1 MTKNRFK
8 TKQYKERVQPAAR
21 RSLGMLEKHKDYVQ
35 RARDFHKKQRQLKR
49 LERKAENRN
58 PDEFRFAMENTRLDT
73 ATGHTKQL
81 ASRREREYA
90 AQHGADEQRLLQ
102 TQDIAYL
109 EMRRAVDLHKAARL
123 RAELHG
129 LDEPVRGTHT
139 LFVDDD
145 DAARIRA
152 APAPAAA
159 AAAVAGMLD
168 TLPELLETRARPSL
182 AALRS
187 GTSVVVGGGAS
198 GVLSAAALANQRTR
212 YLELR
217 AREERAARLGAL
229 SHELEL
235 QRALAAEPRGGCSRK
250 LVGSGGR
257 VAVVWRQ
264 ERKK

>member
-21 RSLGMLEKHKDYVQ
+21 RALGMLEKHKDYVQ
-35 RARDFHKKQRQLKR
+35 RAQDYHKKQRQLKR

-73 ATGHTKQL
+73 ATGHTRQL
-81 ASRREREYA
+81 ASRREREHDEKY
-90 AQHGADEQRLLQ
+90 GADEQRLLQ

-145 DAARIRA
+145 DAARIQR
-152 APAPAAA
+152 APAP

-187 GTSVVVGGGAS
+187 STSVVVGGAPG
-198 GVLSAAALANQRTR
+198 GVLSAAALANRRKR
-212 YLELR
+212 YLELH
-217 AREERAARLGAL
+217 AREQRAARLGEL

-235 QRALAAEPRGGCSRK
+235 QRALAAQPRGGCSRK
-250 LVGSGGR
+250 LVGSTGR
-257 VAVVWRQ
+257 VSVVWRQ

>member
-1 MTKNRFK
+1 
-8 TKQYKERVQPAAR
+8 
-21 RSLGMLEKHKDYVQ
+21 MLEKHKDYVQ
-35 RARDFHKKQRQLKR
+35 RAQDFHQKQRQLKR

-73 ATGHTKQL
+73 ATGHTQQL
-81 ASRREREYA
+81 ASRREREHA
-90 AQHGADEQRLLQ
+90 AAHAADEQRLLQ

-109 EMRRAVDLHKAARL
+109 EMRRAVDLHRAARL

-145 DAARIRA
+145 DAERVRT

-159 AAAVAGMLD
+159 VADMLD

-182 AALRS
+182 AALS
-187 GTSVVVGGGAS
+187 GRTSVVVGGAPS
-198 GVLSAAALANQRTR
+198 GTLAPAALENRRRR

-217 AREERAARLGAL
+217 AREQRAARLGELA
-229 SHELEL
+229 HDLEL
-235 QRALAAEPRGGCSRK
+235 QRALAAQPRGGCSRK
-250 LVGSGGR
+250 LVDSSGR
-257 VAVVWRQ
+257 VSVVWRQ